1 MKLLFLKPKT
11 ITVKVGII
19 EENHFFISMNLE
31 RLEFGLPEFAR
42 LVLHYYAKIL
52 YILDPADKESALS
65 ASAMF
70 HMMDKVIE
78 KPIARYSNILEIADI
93 NDVMEVSIGQPEN
106 PHCRMVAKLYY
117 IDQMHRA
124 IKTWFRGNI
133 YQQQVVFSL
142 FALLQEAVNRCDPA
156 CIDIL
161 RRSLMFM
168 NTLYGQG
175 HNYSDISS
183 LYEIP
188 NRAYL
193 GTVFAE
199 MEERFKSK
207 QNDSLG

>member
-1 MKLLFLKPKT
+1 MK
-11 ITVKVGII
+11 
-19 EENHFFISMNLE
+19 ISMNLE

-117 IDQMHRA
+117 IDQDLVPRKYLPTASCFFLVCLIAGSCKSMRSGMYRYS
-124 IKTWFRGNI
+124 KTLANV
-133 YQQQVVFSL
+133 Y
-142 FALLQEAVNRCDPA
+142 EYAVWP
-156 CIDIL
+156 
-161 RRSLMFM
+161 
-168 NTLYGQG
+168 G
-175 HNYSDISS
+175 
-183 LYEIP
+183 P
-188 NRAYL
+188 
-193 GTVFAE
+193 
-199 MEERFKSK
+199 
-207 QNDSLG
+207 